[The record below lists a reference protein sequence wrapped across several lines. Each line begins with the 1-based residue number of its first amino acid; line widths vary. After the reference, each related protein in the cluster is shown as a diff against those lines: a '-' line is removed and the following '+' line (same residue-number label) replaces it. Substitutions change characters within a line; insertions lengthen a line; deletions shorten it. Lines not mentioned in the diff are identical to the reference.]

1 MFGVGGAPVSGRQA
15 APPDSR
21 HEAGRSCRHAPTSA
35 RTLIE
40 KLASARV
47 RGVVY
52 RNVLRVQGK
61 VEPEH
66 EVENKLYGRG
76 YGVLREAAPDGYV
89 ELVRCS

>member
-1 MFGVGGAPVSGRQA
+1 M
-15 APPDSR
+15 
-21 HEAGRSCRHAPTSA
+21 
-35 RTLIE
+35 
-40 KLASARV
+40 

-52 RNVLRVQGK
+52 HNVLRVQGK
-61 VEPEH
+61 VEPDH